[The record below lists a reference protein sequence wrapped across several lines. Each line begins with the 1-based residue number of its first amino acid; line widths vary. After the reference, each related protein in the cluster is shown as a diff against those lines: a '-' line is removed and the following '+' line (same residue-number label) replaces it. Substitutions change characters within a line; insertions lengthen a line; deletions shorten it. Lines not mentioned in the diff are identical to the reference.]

1 MRRCVGAA
9 FATLEMKVVLR
20 TVLERVELA
29 APRQADE
36 RPHMS
41 GVFVMPARGGQ
52 VVVKKRLPERRGQLV
67 SAA

>member
-1 MRRCVGAA
+1 MGAA
-9 FATLEMKVVLR
+9 FASLEMKVVLR

-36 RPHMS
+36 HTRMS
-41 GVFVMPARGGQ
+41 GVTVLPARGGQ
-52 VVVKKRLPERRGQLV
+52 VVVKKRLPAKRGQLV